1 MTDEHEH
8 EREHGGAREPGHDAQ
23 HWDERYA
30 ASDRLWS
37 GDPNPTVAQIVGPMA
52 PGRALDLGAGEGR
65 HAVWLARSGW
75 RVTAVDFSAI
85 GLGRGRSAPGGEA
98 VDWIVADVREW
109 RPPPATAYDLI
120 LVAFLHLADDVF
132 GRLAEWLAPGG
143 AVVVIGHALRNL
155 TDGVGGPRDPR
166 LLYTEAKLERAA
178 AGLDVEE
185 LREVR
190 RDTDAGTAID
200 LVLVARRSPMALEHR
215 P

>member
-75 RVTAVDFSAI
+75 QVTAVDFSAI

-155 TDGVGGPRDPR
+155 TDGVGGPQDPAI
-166 LLYTEAKLERAA
+166 LNTPEQ
-178 AGLDVEE
+178 
-185 LREVR
+185 LREKARGLQVLR
-190 RDTDAGTAID
+190 CEEVERTAADGATAID
-200 LVLVARRSPMALEHR
+200 VVLVARRPT
-215 P
+215 

>member
-1 MTDEHEH
+1 MTDEH
-8 EREHGGAREPGHDAQ
+8 EREHGGARAPGHDAQ

-37 GDPNPTVAQIVGPMA
+37 GEPNATVGQIVGPLA

-65 HAVWLARSGW
+65 HAVWLGRSGW
-75 RVTAVDFSAI
+75 QVTAVDFSEV
-85 GLGRGRSAPGGEA
+85 GLDRGRTAPGGEA
-98 VDWIVADVREW
+98 VEWIVADVRTW
-109 RPPPATAYDLI
+109 RPPAGTTYDLI

-143 AVVVIGHALRNL
+143 ALVVIGHALRNL

-166 LLYTEAKLERAA
+166 LLYSEAKLRRAA
-178 AGLDVEE
+178 TGLDVEQ
-185 LREVR
+185 LGEVVR
-190 RDTDAGTAID
+190 ATDAGTAID
-200 LVLVARRSPMALEHR
+200 IVLVARRPPMVIDAR